1 VALNRLGPDLEATLS
16 NAKDFTGTLRTQ
28 PWRLIWPT
36 TKTYPEEKRPRFPC
50 AGRQGFGTE

>member
-36 TKTYPEEKRPRFPC
+36 TKKYPQEEATPIPVRR
-50 AGRQGFGTE
+50 ATRVRN

>member
-1 VALNRLGPDLEATLS
+1 MALDRLGPDLEATLS

-36 TKTYPEEKRPRFPC
+36 TKKYPEEEATPIPVRR
-50 AGRQGFGTE
+50 ATRVRH